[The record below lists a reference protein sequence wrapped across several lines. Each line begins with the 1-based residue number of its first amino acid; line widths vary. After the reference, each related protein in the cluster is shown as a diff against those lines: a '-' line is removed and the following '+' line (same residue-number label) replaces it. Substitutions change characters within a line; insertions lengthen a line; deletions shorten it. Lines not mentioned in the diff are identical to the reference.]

1 MLVAFDWDEHV
12 QITEPKKADDLPLT
26 GLGAFAN
33 RQQSVA
39 SVSSQKP
46 ENVGVAVASNGKDLQ
61 IPSEIAKDESL
72 KLAVP
77 DESIVD
83 KGRTTASTEA
93 PNQVLYS
100 KREYAANPSFSL
112 YTLAALAAIVGS
124 ITIGWMFLFG
134 PKS

>member
-1 MLVAFDWDEHV
+1 MLVAFDWDEHI

-33 RQQSVA
+33 QPKALAPAA
-39 SVSSQKP
+39 SDAPLNPVKAVSERDTVVSFDKV
-46 ENVGVAVASNGKDLQ
+46 NS
-61 IPSEIAKDESL
+61 IPTETARDESSH
-72 KLAVP
+72 P
-77 DESIVD
+77 IV
-83 KGRTTASTEA
+83 KAKVEVTQTNLPAS
-93 PNQVLYS
+93 Q
-100 KREYAANPSFSL
+100 SFTF